1 MQQKNLSNAKCRH
14 CRFYEPEGRR
24 GGCCQK
30 LGVAVDATWSVCS
43 LVSFPFEDNF
53 KHLDYSLAV
62 INKTLATLEEI
73 VHLEKALSFSY
84 SEHEHYQKITTNSQL
99 K

>member
-1 MQQKNLSNAKCRH
+1 MKQKNLSNAKCRH

-30 LGVAVDATWSVCS
+30 LGVTVDATWSVCS
-43 LVSFPFEDNF
+43 LASFPFENNF
-53 KHLDYSLAV
+53 TQFENSLDIIS
-62 INKTLATLEEI
+62 KTLATLEEI
-73 VHLEKALSFSY
+73 VHLETALSLPY
-84 SEHEHYQKITTNSQL
+84 LEQELKQVTANSQP